1 MGASRTGVL
10 TAGPEPLS
18 KVTVEF
24 LVVKSVRQPKRPQ
37 GDTKKDNRMQNEH
50 KEMMTK
56 KRHSQRQ
63 PASVGGTFLYS
74 CNSKHE
80 VEVVNQSAHLKCQ
93 YVIFDD
99 SVRVLVVVVLALLH
113 DKRFSDYWIF
123 KCLRWI

>member
-56 KRHSQRQ
+56 KGIREDNRRL
-63 PASVGGTFLYS
+63 SVEHF
-74 CNSKHE
+74 CIHAI
-80 VEVVNQSAHLKCQ
+80 QSTRLK
-93 YVIFDD
+93 
-99 SVRVLVVVVLALLH
+99 L
-113 DKRFSDYWIF
+113 
-123 KCLRWI
+123 